1 MSQLAEKRATTKEPN
16 VYPFSPKNS
25 LEGYLASYVIS
36 KEIFNYGNDLS
47 DYERMLLLR
56 YYDDSKQR
64 ADRLVTDDEF
74 VGITYDNL
82 DIINSKLI
90 KKM

>member
-1 MSQLAEKRATTKEPN
+1 MTELAQALMDAKKTN
-16 VYPFSPKNS
+16 VYAFRPNS
-25 LEGYLASYVIS
+25 LESYLTNYVIS
-36 KEIFNYGNDLS
+36 NEIFNYDNDLNS
-47 DYERMLLLR
+47 YERNLLLR

-90 KKM
+90 KKI